1 MKDIQPRFAS
11 TVAFF
16 AVDVGGQKDLK
27 ELHAFGQEQ
36 DYPWPVGR
44 ADRETLKTL
53 SVMVQSTKIAIDA
66 NGVIVYRAGYGK
78 GTSKDWTEV
87 FEMLSVVIPGA

>member
-53 SVMVQSTKIAIDA
+53 SVMVQSTKIAIDID
-66 NGVIVYRAGYGK
+66 GVIVYRAGFGK
-78 GTSKDWTEV
+78 GTNEEWISV
-87 FEMLSVVIPGA
+87 FEILARRSPRT

>member
-11 TVAFF
+11 NVAFF
-16 AVDVGGQKDLK
+16 AVDVGNWQDLN

-36 DYPWPVGR
+36 DYRWSVGQ

-53 SVMVQSTKIAIDA
+53 NVTVQSTKIAINAD
-66 NGVIVYRAGYGK
+66 GMIVYRAGYGK
-78 GTSKDWTEV
+78 GTSEDWTAV
-87 FEMLSVVIPGA
+87 FEMLSRENPGM